1 MLLASSVVG
10 DYAMVIALLSQRFW
24 VFVHRSDILGNE
36 SLPTLRA
43 DSCFLIMSHVLLEAT
58 YRVRM
63 FGTALR
69 ILLALISRYLQF
81 LL

>member
-1 MLLASSVVG
+1 
-10 DYAMVIALLSQRFW
+10 MVIALLSFRFW

-36 SLPTLRA
+36 SFSAHPTGL
-43 DSCFLIMSHVLLEAT
+43 LLVSHVLLEAADRI
-58 YRVRM
+58 RV

-69 ILLALISRYLQF
+69 ILLALISRDLEF